1 MSSAAQALETHDD
14 MAAFTA
20 DGDATRMPDLAA
32 YGLDSATL
40 SRLAEVGEILT
51 PHLEPMLN
59 DFYKDVRLTP
69 DLAQFFGD
77 DALYEHARL
86 AQLRHWGHMF
96 SGNLENASY
105 LKSAQIIGAT
115 HFRIGLPFDAYV
127 SAYARIGTALQNRLI
142 QDAAG
147 RFGKVAPARI
157 SQLLGALQKVLLF
170 DIERAVSAFHSAQEA
185 AAVGRLADIAEAF
198 EQHVGDVANSVSSAS
213 VQLSAAASQMT
224 ERCDT
229 TVGQASNA
237 SEAAREISGAA
248 QAVASAVEQM
258 SASIVQISGQ
268 LDESADLARNARS
281 RTDGATSATRELET
295 AVVEISSVVDLIAA
309 IAQQTNLLALNATV
323 EAARSGEAGRGFAVV
338 ALEIKSL
345 SGRISN
351 ATKEISGKIEAIEDR
366 TREMVD
372 AMGTIDSS
380 IHKLD
385 EHARSIAGAVVQQRD
400 ATMDIAR
407 NAEQTSANTVR
418 LAEEVQAMTSATT
431 DIRATAGEVAT
442 ASGSLETQSLTL
454 LNHAE
459 QFLDS
464 IRSVD

>member
-20 DGDATRMPDLAA
+20 DGDALRMPDLAA
-32 YGLDSATL
+32 YGLDETSLSA
-40 SRLAEVGEILT
+40 LAEIGDILA
-51 PHLEPMLN
+51 PRLEEMLD
-59 DFYKDVRLTP
+59 DFYADVRLTP
-69 DLAQFFGD
+69 DLAQFFSNES
-77 DALYEHARL
+77 LYEHART
-86 AQLRHWGHMF
+86 AQLRHWRHMF
-96 SGNLENASY
+96 SGRLDNAVY
-105 LKSAQIIGAT
+105 LKSAEIIGAT
-115 HFRIGLPFDAYV
+115 HFRIGLPFDAYI
-127 SAYARIGTALQNRLI
+127 SAYARIGTALQNQLI

-157 SQLLGALQKVLLF
+157 AYLLGALQKVLMF
-170 DIERAVSAFHSAQEA
+170 DIERAVSAFHIAQEA
-185 AAVGRLADIAEAF
+185 AAVGRLADIAEGF
-198 EQHVGDVANSVSSAS
+198 EQHVGDVASSVSAAS
-213 VQLSAAASQMT
+213 VELSAAAAQMT

-258 SASIVQISGQ
+258 SASITQISSQ

-281 RTDGATSATRELET
+281 ETEGATSATRDLEN

-372 AMGTIDSS
+372 AMGTIDTS
-380 IHKLD
+380 IHMLD

-400 ATMDIAR
+400 ATLDIAR
-407 NAEQTSANTVR
+407 NAEQTSANTER
-418 LAEEVQAMTSATT
+418 LAQEVQAMTAATS
-431 DIRATAGEVAT
+431 DIRGTAGEVAT

-454 LNHAE
+454 LTHAE

-464 IRSVD
+464 IRNAD